1 MTESSLHSSVR
12 NSSLAPAHHPI
23 AASLVTLAAAV
34 LLVPLAGWQFGAIG
48 AAVVAVLAVTVVVSE
63 WLSAWC
69 SERFTRANRTA
80 ASLLAASGI
89 RMALPL
95 AAVLVI
101 VVRFRE
107 SVPVESVLYVVPL
120 YLAMLLTDVA
130 CGWRGSAA
138 EDKE

>member
-1 MTESSLHSSVR
+1 
-12 NSSLAPAHHPI
+12 
-23 AASLVTLAAAV
+23 
-34 LLVPLAGWQFGAIG
+34 
-48 AAVVAVLAVTVVVSE
+48 
-63 WLSAWC
+63 
-69 SERFTRANRTA
+69 
-80 ASLLAASGI
+80 
-89 RMALPL
+89 MALPL